1 MTEEQKYLFDLNGF
15 LVVPGV
21 LTDQECQ
28 TLREFVVTLNQ
39 EPESLPDHEHYASID
54 PDPVTL
60 HLVSGPS
67 SQLLDLPVLV
77 DILDELVVGD
87 HGGSFRTADA
97 YPFRFESTWCTVK
110 AAGECGV
117 PPHGAAPCVD
127 PLFAY
132 LCQNQR
138 IYSGMLRVVWEL
150 NPVGPEDE
158 ATTFAPGSHKA
169 NFPAPAHLLE
179 HGSPIMQS
187 YTCPQGSLVIFP
199 EAVTHAG
206 GRWHNPD
213 APRIAILNSYCPIT
227 TQWHRFDMPAEL
239 IEKLPAKRRTLFRGV
254 WGTRRFAPTANDYYG
269 ADNVAV

>member
-21 LTDQECQ
+21 LTASECQ

-39 EPESLPDHEHYASID
+39 QPHSLPDHERYAALD

-67 SQLLDLPVLV
+67 SELLDHPVLV
-77 DILDELVVGD
+77 DILDDIVVGD
-87 HGGSFRTADA
+87 HGSEFRTADA
-97 YPFRFESTWCTVK
+97 HPFRFESTWCNIK

-117 PPHGAAPCVD
+117 PPHGAPGVD
-127 PLFAY
+127 PLFVY
-132 LCQNQR
+132 ICQNQR
-138 IYSGMLRVVWEL
+138 IYAGMLRVVWEL

-169 NFPAPAHLLE
+169 NFPTPVHLLE
-179 HGSPIMQS
+179 HGSPIMKS
-187 YTCPQGSLVIFP
+187 YTCPQGSLVIFT

-206 GRWHNPD
+206 GRWRNAD
-213 APRIAILNSYCPIT
+213 TPRIAIMNSYCPIT
-227 TQWHRFDMPAEL
+227 AQWHRFDLPAEV

-254 WGTRRFAPTANDYYG
+254 WGTRRFAPTVNDFYG
-269 ADNVAV
+269 PDNVAV